1 MEIVENLVK
10 TTLGEVEK
18 ALSTKTVVGEPIMIG
33 DATLIPVISVG
44 LAFGAGGGQGKSE
57 SKCTGEGAGSG
68 VSGGAWAKP
77 RAVIVVDK
85 DGVRIESITGRM
97 SFVLEKLGETIP
109 RMHGPAR
116 ICVRT
121 KTVAIS
127 TRV

>member
-18 ALSTKTVVGEPIMIG
+18 ALSTKTVVGEPITIG

-44 LAFGAGGGQGKSE
+44 FAFGAGGGQGKSE
-57 SKCTGEGAGSG
+57 SKRTGEGAGSG
-68 VSGGAWAKP
+68 VGGGAWAKP

-85 DGVRIESITGRM
+85 DGVRIELITGRI

-109 RMHGPAR
+109 RMLE
-116 ICVRT
+116 
-121 KTVAIS
+121 TVMQKIED
-127 TRV
+127 RKQEG